1 MGCCCYSQSCVWA
14 SIGAHAKRSA
24 SCLTVAFELSFWVKF
39 WGLGAILAPS
49 YGDEAAIL
57 YKHTESPKVSVHMN
71 TVFDMTKQQYKD
83 KDVVLPCTLSQLA
96 LAFSTWS

>member
-1 MGCCCYSQSCVWA
+1 
-14 SIGAHAKRSA
+14 
-24 SCLTVAFELSFWVKF
+24 
-39 WGLGAILAPS
+39 
-49 YGDEAAIL
+49 
-57 YKHTESPKVSVHMN
+57 VHMN